1 MQAFELL
8 GHAEYSILHGSKGP
22 KHFESQGCYWVMRKV
37 IRELTVWI
45 SRLYPKAPQQ
55 FLFGVHM

>member
-22 KHFESQGCYWVMRKV
+22 KHFESQGCYWVMRKSDSGAYGLDF
-37 IRELTVWI
+37 EAL
-45 SRLYPKAPQQ
+45 P
-55 FLFGVHM
+55 